1 MIKSALIL
9 AGGLGSRL
17 RPKTNDIPKALVQV
31 NGIPIIVNQINALR
45 NKGIDR
51 IIIISGYLNEVLE
64 EKIKS
69 QFNGIRFIHNER
81 FDETNNMYSAFLS
94 KEDLYGEPFLMMN
107 SDVFFDEVIIEDLLE
122 AMATNGI
129 AVEEGNYDD
138 ESMKIIVSDNKVKS
152 ISKSIQRDVAYGTSI
167 DVYKFSS
174 EGSKEFFDVSE
185 KIIIEQKD
193 ENSWTEV
200 ALDSILNKVDFYPIN
215 ISGKW
220 MEIDNL
226 DDLKKAERIFH
237 DY

>member
-17 RPKTNDIPKALVQV
+17 RPKTNDIPKALVEV
-31 NGIPIIVNQINALR
+31 NGTPIIVNQIKALQS
-45 NKGIDR
+45 KGISK

-64 EKIKS
+64 GELEKLFEGVK
-69 QFNGIRFIHNER
+69 FIHNKR

-94 KEDLYGEPFLMMN
+94 KKELYGESFLLMN

-122 AMATNGI
+122 SVFSNGI
-129 AVEEGNYDD
+129 AVEKGNYDN
-138 ESMKIIVSDNKVKS
+138 ESMKIIVDENKVNS
-152 ISKSIQRDVAYGTSI
+152 ISKSIKEDKAYGTSI

-174 EGSKEFFDVSE
+174 EGSKEFFDASE
-185 KIIIEQKD
+185 EIIINQKD

-200 ALDSILNKVDFYPIN
+200 ALDSIFDKVDFFPID
-215 ISGKW
+215 ISGRW

-226 DDLKKAERIFH
+226 DDLKKAEGIF
-237 DY
+237 YE